1 MTSAGAS
8 DVAISHVTHLDHDQ
22 IHDVLEL
29 IRHVSDVDGVRPIS
43 EHVMLHLRHGGDAHD
58 SHVLAYD
65 AHDSLVG
72 YLHLD
77 TTDVVS
83 GASCELAVAPE
94 ARRRGVGAALVRTAW
109 DATDLPVRLWAHG
122 TDHGAHGLATAM
134 GFAQVRTLWQ
144 MRRSLYA
151 ALPQPQWPSGVS
163 VRTFLPGIDDE
174 ALLRVNA
181 RAFASHPDQGVW
193 TREDLQVRMAETWFD
208 ASGLLVA
215 CAGNGEIVGFHWTKV
230 HGGHTHSHGSDP
242 APHTHDPIGEVYV
255 LGVDPDWQGTGLGRA
270 LTIAGLALLRSRGLD
285 EAMLYVDA
293 DNERAIRTYSALGF
307 TQWDSDVLYRRER
320 G

>member
-1 MTSAGAS
+1 MSYS
-8 DVAISHVTHLDHDQ
+8 LSQEIRISHVTHLDHDQ
-22 IHDVLEL
+22 IQDVLDL
-29 IRHVSDVDGVRPIS
+29 VGHVTDVDGVRPIS

-58 SHVLAYD
+58 SHVLAHAAD
-65 AHDSLVG
+65 ESLVG

-77 TTDVVS
+77 TTDVVA
-83 GASCELAVAPE
+83 GASCELAVAPQ
-94 ARRRGVGAALVRTAW
+94 ARRQGIGASLVRTAW
-109 DATDLPVRLWAHG
+109 DSTNLPMRLWAHG
-122 TDHGAHGLATAM
+122 SDHGAHGLASAL

-151 ALPQPQWPSGVS
+151 ELDQPVWPEGVTVRAFESGV
-163 VRTFLPGIDDE
+163 DDD

-181 RAFASHPDQGVW
+181 RAFAAHPDQGVW
-193 TREDLQVRMAETWFD
+193 THEDLRVRMAESWFD

-215 CAGNGEIVGFHWTKV
+215 CAASGEVIGFHWTKV
-230 HGGHTHSHGSDP
+230 HGGHTHSHGVDP

-255 LGVDPDWQGTGLGRA
+255 LGVDPEWQGAGLGRA
-270 LTIAGLALLRSRGLD
+270 LTLTGLALLRSRGLH

-293 DNERAIRTYSALGF
+293 DNEPAIRTYTGLGF
-307 TQWDSDVLYRRER
+307 THWDSDVLYRRER